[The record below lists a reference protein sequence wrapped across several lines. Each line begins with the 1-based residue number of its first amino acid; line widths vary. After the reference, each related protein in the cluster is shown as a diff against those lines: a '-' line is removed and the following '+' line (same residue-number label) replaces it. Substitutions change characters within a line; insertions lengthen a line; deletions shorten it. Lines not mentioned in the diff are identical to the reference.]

1 MTKTATKVSASEK
14 KGSNKSTS
22 SSKSVGDL
30 SKASSLMPPTHRHN
44 TNRQTAQLVNPT
56 LAQSPQG
63 TLKPKD
69 ANYLGGYGTL
79 KPKEKLSSFAQS
91 KLTPKTTPAAN
102 LRRKAHPET
111 PKAAPKKK
119 EEKPTTKQAQTA
131 TPTPAPEAKTEL
143 PTPQGQPTSTQGKS
157 EKANLKPPA
166 PPKAQKVATKKVVTN
181 QPSADKIIG
190 FSQLSATQMAAQHD
204 TLDKEVKEGLQQDKA
219 EAQKAMQ
226 PLEAKLQGAE
236 KAGNKKLEVKSKEAG
251 HLREER
257 READPGTPRLA
268 EHQHH
273 TDAPPKA
280 QLPEKEEKGFF
291 SRLFGGLSDLWKS
304 LIDMTDLVPV
314 ADAGINAQAGKAPQ
328 TELKGPANPARAN
341 EQRAQRDEEVDKEK
355 DRLKAR
361 LRQHPGPDN
370 VQPQKLDEKVEMPA
384 VKTEIP
390 DVEAQANEQMKDYL
404 AAQVPPEARQLADER
419 MEEILEPK
427 LAEPR
432 GKLEKE
438 VGKQKQRRTKAL
450 ADKDPDLKKLNN
462 QAQADQEEKVKE
474 VRHQMKGE
482 VERSAAES
490 ERLVAEYK
498 TTASERHQEMSQQ
511 VEQRAADDNAQAQRK
526 VEQGTREAE
535 SIKEGAEKEARETRE
550 KAKEQKRERS
560 LLSRAGEFLSNVWD
574 KVTSVVKTV
583 FERARK
589 LIKTVIDKAKKA
601 AIALIELGRRAIVG
615 LINKFK
621 IFLKDLVNTYLA
633 ERFPALA
640 KALNQAIDKLADLAV
655 KAVNKVADLLKKGVE
670 LLAKNLAEAIDSVL
684 AALQEGV
691 LTYLSIVG
699 AVMSGDFGKALK
711 IIFLSLC
718 QLAGIE
724 PKVVM
729 DFLAEAGDLITT
741 IFKDPLTFLS
751 NALSSVKMG
760 LGNFMTNILQHLGK
774 GLLSWLTGAMGNL
787 NLKMPE
793 KFDLMGI
800 LSVTMQVLGLTYDNI
815 KARAIKKL
823 DEYYP
828 GKGAEIIGKL
838 EQTAGIVRE
847 VMRDG
852 PKALWKHLEEFVG
865 NLQQTIMGG
874 IQSFV
879 TERLV
884 KAGIELLIS
893 MATPVGGVVKVLKT
907 VYDFIMFIVDNIE
920 RIFKF
925 VKTVF
930 KSVADIAAGKLDNAA
945 KMIESVLA
953 QTIPMILDFLARLLN
968 MGGISK
974 KIQEIMERIRK
985 PINKGIDKVLEL
997 VIKLAKKVVDGV
1009 TGKSKKKKKGA
1020 DGTPSERKE
1029 AAKKEFIE
1037 KFKANGGKMRKWRM
1051 RRLLKRLRVDYK
1063 LSKVTLEGT
1072 KKAPK
1077 IGFYASPAIYL
1088 PLEQPTAASGAFN
1101 PRSTNIPTVNLVQD
1115 YLKATHYDSGNT
1127 FYSPGGQ
1134 VYHHLN
1140 DRFKDRPI
1148 DSTGTKVPEITP
1160 SILKRGNGLKNV
1172 NETNTYERPGKVEAR
1187 TSKYRGRGRSNDE
1200 GLDTAVGHFGQ
1211 DERRIIGKPVPD
1223 GFYHGGHLVG
1233 DQLMDSHNSFDLYK
1247 FWNLAPQFKKFNAVT
1262 YLNEIERPVAR
1273 ILRSNNG
1280 QSRNIN
1286 NPNVVEYK
1294 VELLYP
1300 DNTYTM
1306 APMTLLEN
1314 VLGANHNYTQQV
1326 QAAIDYDKARNG
1338 GQSRLED
1345 NFSFI
1350 RRIPNYWRAHARL
1363 IKGDDRFN
1371 TNVKARVG
1379 TASDPQLRFT
1389 NNANQVRAEA
1399 NISNTPNTSEE
1410 GIYKLRVSDKIVDA
1424 SDSIDKS
1431 RGELQ
1436 NINAPTSGNATRR
1449 TGLTQIEFE
1458 ARQKTFDP

>member
-1 MTKTATKVSASEK
+1 MTKTATKVTSSEK

-22 SSKSVGDL
+22 SSQSVGDL
-30 SKASSLMPPTHRHN
+30 SKARSLMPPTHPYRPN
-44 TNRQTAQLVNPT
+44 GQVSPLANPT
-56 LAQSPQG
+56 MAQQPQG

-79 KPKEKLSSFAQS
+79 KPKETLSRFAQS
-91 KLTPKTTPAAN
+91 KLTPKTSPASDI
-102 LRRKAHPET
+102 RRKANLDAQKIAPPQNEEVKPNKAEET
-111 PKAAPKKK
+111 QQNTGEIAAKPVQPATISPPPQNEQKAQQNQPKLPPAAPAKAKKR
-119 EEKPTTKQAQTA
+119 
-131 TPTPAPEAKTEL
+131 
-143 PTPQGQPTSTQGKS
+143 
-157 EKANLKPPA
+157 
-166 PPKAQKVATKKVVTN
+166 ATKKVVTN
-181 QPSADKIIG
+181 QPSADKVIG
-190 FSQLSATQMAAQHD
+190 FSQLSASQMAAQHEA
-204 TLDKEVKEGLQQDKA
+204 LGKEVKEGLQQDKT
-219 EAQKAMQ
+219 EAQEAMQ

-236 KAGNKKLEVKSKEAG
+236 KAGDKKLEVKAKRAE

-280 QLPEKEEKGFF
+280 KLPEKEEKGFF

-304 LIDMTDLVPV
+304 LTDMTGLVPV
-314 ADAGINAQAGKAPQ
+314 VDAGINAKAGKAPQ
-328 TELKGPANPARAN
+328 TELRGQANPARA
-341 EQRAQRDEEVDKEK
+341 EQQRAQRDEEVDKEK
-355 DRLKAR
+355 EQLNAR

-370 VQPQKLDEKVEMPA
+370 VQPQKLDEKVEVPA
-384 VKTEIP
+384 VKTEVP

-438 VGKQKQRRTKAL
+438 VGKQKQRRAKAL
-450 ADKDPDLKKLNN
+450 ADKDRDLKKLNDR
-462 QAQADQEEKVKE
+462 AQADQEEKVKE
-474 VRHQMKGE
+474 VRNQMRGE
-482 VERSAAES
+482 VARSTAES

-498 TTASERHQEMSQQ
+498 ETASTRQQETTQQ

-535 SIKEGAEKEARETRE
+535 SIKEGAEKEAREARE
-550 KAKEQKRERS
+550 KAQDQKRDRS
-560 LLSRAGEFLSNVWD
+560 LLSRAGEFLSDVWD

-601 AIALIELGRRAIVG
+601 AIALIELGRKAIVG

-621 IFLKDLVNTYLA
+621 TFLKDLVNTYLA

-655 KAVNKVADLLKKGVE
+655 KAVNKVAELLKKGVE

-684 AALQEGV
+684 AALQKGV

-711 IIFLSLC
+711 IIFVSLC

-997 VIKLAKKVVDGV
+997 VIKLAKKVVDGI

-1037 KFKANGGKMRKWRM
+1037 KFNANGGKMRRWRM

-1063 LSKVTLEGT
+1063 LSKVALEGT
-1072 KKAPK
+1072 KKEPK
-1077 IGFYASPAIYL
+1077 VAFYASPATYL
-1088 PLEQPTAASGAFN
+1088 PIEQPTAASGEYRNA
-1101 PRSTNIPTVNLVQD
+1101 PTPTVANIGKD
-1115 YLKATHYDSGNT
+1115 YIRATHYDRGLQSPSRQAIDALNHLQGAPTGQSGET
-1127 FYSPGGQ
+1127 
-1134 VYHHLN
+1134 
-1140 DRFKDRPI
+1140 
-1148 DSTGTKVPEITP
+1148 VPEMTTDIANT
-1160 SILKRGNGLKNV
+1160 IFTTAKQGRNLN
-1172 NETNTYERPGKVEAR
+1172 TDTYERPGKVEAR
-1187 TSKYRGRGRSNDE
+1187 TSQTRSRDRVDE
-1200 GLDTAVGHFGQ
+1200 NAPVVGHFGQ
-1211 DERRIIGKPVPD
+1211 NERLIQGHPVARK
-1223 GFYHGGHLVG
+1223 FYNGGHLVA
-1233 DQLMDSHNSFDLYK
+1233 DKIMDSGRSFNMSN
-1247 FWNLAPQFKKFNAVT
+1247 FWNLAPQFRNFNFPEYYYGIEFPVKKMLEQPST
-1262 YLNEIERPVAR
+1262 SNEA
-1273 ILRSNNG
+1273 
-1280 QSRNIN
+1280 
-1286 NPNVVEYK
+1286 NVVDYK
-1294 VELLYP
+1294 VEVRYPSSTYSLKLSELVQNLLHAKRG
-1300 DNTYTM
+1300 NTY
-1306 APMTLLEN
+1306 L
-1314 VLGANHNYTQQV
+1314 QK
-1326 QAAIDYDKARNG
+1326 AARALTFDP
-1338 GQSRLED
+1338 RLD
-1345 NFSFI
+1345 IGVILS
-1350 RRIPNYWRAHARL
+1350 RRIPNYWKATARR
-1363 IKGDDRFN
+1363 IKGTSTFN
-1371 TNVKARVG
+1371 GGSGNKAGTRAKPSLKFTSSDSAVDHKTSYNPTTTN
-1379 TASDPQLRFT
+1379 
-1389 NNANQVRAEA
+1389 
-1399 NISNTPNTSEE
+1399 EE
-1410 GIYKLRVSDKIVDA
+1410 GIYRLRVST
-1424 SDSIDKS
+1424 
-1431 RGELQ
+1431 
-1436 NINAPTSGNATRR
+1436 PTTQGRQTIPSPAVGQRSTFTGATE
-1449 TGLTQIEFE
+1449 IEFE
-1458 ARQKTFDP
+1458 GRQQTF

>member
-44 TNRQTAQLVNPT
+44 TNGQTAQLVNPT

-63 TLKPKD
+63 TLTPKD

-91 KLTPKTTPAAN
+91 KLTPKTSPKAN
-102 LRRKAHPET
+102 LRRKARPET
-111 PKAAPKKK
+111 PKAAPPKK
-119 EEKPTTKQAQTA
+119 EEKPTSQPTQ
-131 TPTPAPEAKTEL
+131 TPTPAPEAKTQL
-143 PTPQGQPTSTQGKS
+143 PTPQGQPTPTQGKP

-166 PPKAQKVATKKVVTN
+166 PPKAQKVAAKKVVTN

-236 KAGNKKLEVKSKEAG
+236 KAGNKKLEVKTKEAG

-257 READPGTPRLA
+257 READPGAPRLA

-304 LIDMTDLVPV
+304 LTDMTDLVPV

-341 EQRAQRDEEVDKEK
+341 EQRTQRDEEVDKEK

-370 VQPQKLDEKVEMPA
+370 VQPQKLDEKVEVPA

-450 ADKDPDLKKLNN
+450 ADKDRDLKKLNDR
-462 QAQADQEEKVKE
+462 AQADQEEKVKE

-535 SIKEGAEKEARETRE
+535 SIKEGAEKEAREARE
-550 KAKEQKRERS
+550 KAKDRKRDRS
-560 LLSRAGEFLSNVWD
+560 LLSRAGEFLSDVWD

-601 AIALIELGRRAIVG
+601 AIALIELGRKAIVG

-621 IFLKDLVNTYLA
+621 TFLKDLVNTYLA

-828 GKGAEIIGKL
+828 SKGAEIIGKL

-997 VIKLAKKVVDGV
+997 VIRLAKKVVDGI

-1077 IGFYASPAIYL
+1077 VAFYASPATYL
-1088 PLEQPTAASGAFN
+1088 PLEQPTAAEGEYTTR
-1101 PRSTNIPTVNLVQD
+1101 PRNATTNATPTANGQKD
-1115 YLKATHYDSGNT
+1115 DIRATHFDKGIQ
-1127 FYSPGGQ
+1127 SPRREAMNALNHLQGMPTGQ
-1134 VYHHLN
+1134 PNETVPEL
-1140 DRFKDRPI
+1140 
-1148 DSTGTKVPEITP
+1148 TGTIASRIFK
-1160 SILKRGNGLKNV
+1160 LKNSIDERD
-1172 NETNTYERPGKVEAR
+1172 NDDFDRPGKVEAR
-1187 TSKYRGRGRSNDE
+1187 MSQIRTRRRGGGKTRDTS
-1200 GLDTAVGHFGQ
+1200 VGHFGQ
-1211 DERRIIGKPVPD
+1211 DERMIQGHPVED
-1223 GFYHGGHLVG
+1223 GFYNGGHLVG
-1233 DQLMDSHNSFDLYK
+1233 DVLMDSRNSFDMFKY
-1247 FWNLAPQFKKFNAVT
+1247 WNLAPQFRNFN
-1262 YLNEIERPVAR
+1262 YPEYFSGIERPVRDMLAQPST
-1273 ILRSNNG
+1273 SN
-1280 QSRNIN
+1280 QA
-1286 NPNVVEYK
+1286 NVVDYK
-1294 VELLYP
+1294 VEVRYPNSTYSLKLSALVQNLLNVKP
-1300 DNTYTM
+1300 SNTYLQKAARALTFDPNLDIDVTM
-1306 APMTLLEN
+1306 
-1314 VLGANHNYTQQV
+1314 
-1326 QAAIDYDKARNG
+1326 
-1338 GQSRLED
+1338 S
-1345 NFSFI
+1345 
-1350 RRIPNYWRAHARL
+1350 RRIPNYWKATARR
-1363 IKGDDRFN
+1363 IQ
-1371 TNVKARVG
+1371 G
-1379 TASDPQLRFT
+1379 TGTFDGSAGVQAGTPTSPSLQFT
-1389 NNANQVRAEA
+1389 NNANTVDHSASY
-1399 NISNTPNTSEE
+1399 NPTTTNEE
-1410 GIYKLRVSDKIVDA
+1410 GIYRLRVS
-1424 SDSIDKS
+1424 
-1431 RGELQ
+1431 
-1436 NINAPTSGNATRR
+1436 TSATQGRQTVPSPAVGQR
-1449 TGLTQIEFE
+1449 STFTGATEIEFE
-1458 ARQKTFDP
+1458 GRQQTF